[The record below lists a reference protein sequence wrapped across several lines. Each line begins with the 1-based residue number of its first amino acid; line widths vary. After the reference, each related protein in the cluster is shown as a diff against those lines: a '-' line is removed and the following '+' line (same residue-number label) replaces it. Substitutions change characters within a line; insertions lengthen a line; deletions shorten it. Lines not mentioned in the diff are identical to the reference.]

1 LPSLAINNAT
11 IHYTDRGQGSNLV
24 LLHGFPLDQR
34 IWRHQ
39 SDDLS
44 SDFRVIAPDLPG
56 FGKSTSGGAFS
67 MASLAD
73 DVHSLLKKIGALPC
87 ILGGL
92 SMGGYVALAF
102 AAKYAADLRGLILT
116 DCRSNAD
123 TPEQRAGRDRM
134 IQTAREKG
142 SAAIADEMLPKLMAA
157 NASPE
162 LVQEI
167 RQMCEACPAET
178 IQRALAG
185 MRDRPELTRALSLLS
200 IPGLIIV
207 GEQDVLAPVELA
219 QVMQKALAGSKL
231 KIIPD
236 CGHLTLVEKP
246 AETTSAIRGFLRY
259 A

>member
-1 LPSLAINNAT
+1 LPSLAINNAM
-11 IHYTDRGQGSNLV
+11 IDYSDRGQGRNLV

-39 SDDLS
+39 FLDLS
-44 SDFRVIAPDLPG
+44 GQFRVIAPDLPG
-56 FGKSTSGGAFS
+56 FGKSTIAGPFT

-73 DVHSLLKKIGALPC
+73 DLHSLLKKIGGLPC
-87 ILGGL
+87 ILAGL
-92 SMGGYVALAF
+92 SMGGYVSLAF
-102 AAKYAADLRGLILT
+102 ANKYAGDLRGLILT

-123 TPEQRAGRDRM
+123 TPEQRAGRDGM
-134 IQTAREKG
+134 IQSAKEKG
-142 SAAIADEMLPKLMAA
+142 SAAIAEQMLPKLMAP
-157 NASPE
+157 NASPQ

-178 IQRALAG
+178 IQIALSA
-185 MRDRPELTRALSLLS
+185 MRDRPDLTQMLSSLS
-200 IPGLIIV
+200 MPGLIIV
-207 GEQDVLAPVELA
+207 GEKDVLAPVELA
-219 QVMQKALAGSKL
+219 RVMHKAFAGSRL

-246 AETTSAIRGFLRY
+246 AETTTAIREFLRY